1 MDTGLIFMS
10 IIYVLAGAM
19 HFIKPRMYIAII
31 PDFLPQKSKLNLLA
45 GLIEIIL
52 AIGLLF
58 SQTRSIS
65 ATGIILMLFIF
76 LIVHFNM
83 LRNKKTSRGIPQWIL
98 ILRIPLQFFLI
109 WWAYIYI

>member
-1 MDTGLIFMS
+1 MS
-10 IIYVLAGAM
+10 IIYAFAGAM
-19 HFIKPRMYIAII
+19 HFIKPKMYMPII
-31 PDFLPQKSKLNLLA
+31 PDFLPQKSILNLLA
-45 GLIEIIL
+45 GLAEIIL

-58 SQTRSIS
+58 SQTRAIS
-65 ATGIILMLFIF
+65 AIGIILMLLIF

>member
-10 IIYVLAGAM
+10 IMYALAGVM
-19 HFIKPRMYIAII
+19 HFVKPKMYIAII
-31 PDFLPQKSKLNLLA
+31 PDFLPQKSILNLLA
-45 GLIEIIL
+45 GLAEIIL
-52 AIGLLF
+52 AVGLLF
-58 SQTRSIS
+58 SETRSVS
-65 ATGIILMLFIF
+65 AIGIILMLLVF
-76 LIVHFNM
+76 LIIHFNM